1 MMTEHE
7 EAELR
12 DAVSALTVQRDSAH
26 KQQLRTETQNRVLL
40 RHQAELR
47 EWLASV
53 IAQWEAAQDNS
64 DDLGAAAHDIH
75 QQGIA
80 RLREAESYL

>member
-53 IAQWEAAQDNS
+53 IAQWDAAE
-64 DDLGAAAHDIH
+64 GAARGLVAHVIH